1 MIYYIATNIY
11 IYEFICTNKPCILLL
26 FFLPI
31 LSYLLFLKLL
41 LKDPTKNRTLKEK
54 KYFYSFFL
62 FYMRFMTC
70 ANIISPKITL
80 KMIKSKDYFFYVL
93 II

>member
-1 MIYYIATNIY
+1 MIYYIATNIC

-41 LKDPTKNRTLKEK
+41 LKDPTKNRRLKEK
-54 KYFYSFFL
+54 IYIF
-62 FYMRFMTC
+62 
-70 ANIISPKITL
+70 I
-80 KMIKSKDYFFYVL
+80 YFFSF
-93 II
+93 I

>member
-41 LKDPTKNRTLKEK
+41 LKDLTKNRTLKGK
-54 KYFYSFFL
+54 KNIYIYIFF
-62 FYMRFMTC
+62 
-70 ANIISPKITL
+70 I
-80 KMIKSKDYFFYVL
+80 
-93 II
+93 